1 VEVRFGPDAL
11 RGAKLPLNNWGTPL
25 RDVLVD
31 ADITFAPA
39 EINEK
44 FQAFFRADGH
54 RYSAPYDEINA
65 HLPETLSPNRVET
78 WKKLFDTVGLLY
90 VDEGRVRISRFGQL
104 FGGEW
109 ERLVRQAA
117 GARRVVAESAI
128 GVLGRYQLL
137 NPTTLNRDYP
147 PDCDVLPYRAI
158 WAAMLR
164 LGDLHWEE
172 LHRVLLKVMKQAD
185 LESALL
191 KIEQARA
198 SSDYDPKDP
207 ASANAHLGPAIYPDA
222 SQATRR
228 MTPWFSVA
236 GFGGMLIER
245 EATDGRRKLNPEFR
259 DLIAAELAVP
269 RPWINFGID
278 QEGWFSYLDE
288 GVKTV
293 AKTSALELAV
303 IADDDPIYQAVV
315 DLVINDNMGGALL
328 LGAPGT
334 GKSWYARQI
343 ALKLTNGNKE
353 LVREVQFHPSY
364 QYEDFVE
371 GYVPDA
377 KEGFRLADKHL
388 LEMAEVARQT
398 DGPVVLIIDEFSRT
412 DPSRVLGET
421 MTYMEGS
428 LRDVPFFLPSGRQ
441 ATIPRNLIFLATMNP
456 DDRSVDEIDAAMDRR
471 WAKIMLQPSPT
482 KVNDFLV
489 ANATPDQV
497 RAPAMELFTR
507 LQDHLEVG
515 HAFFRNVRDA
525 ESLER
530 LWKTQLRFLVKK
542 RFRFDP
548 GALQEIETLWSSCAE
563 AISPP
568 KAEPEVVIGAGAQEE
583 VPEEMP
589 EQPEAAA
596 GA

>member
-1 VEVRFGPDAL
+1 MPID
-11 RGAKLPLNNWGTPL
+11 NWGTPL

-31 ADITFAPA
+31 SDITFAPA
-39 EINEK
+39 QINEK
-44 FQAFFRADGH
+44 FQAFFRADGQP
-54 RYSAPYDEINA
+54 YSAPYDEINA
-65 HLPETLSPNRVET
+65 HLPETLSSNRVET

-90 VDEGRVRISRFGQL
+90 VDEGRVRISRFGRL

-109 ERLVRQAA
+109 ERLARQAA
-117 GARRVVAESAI
+117 GARRVVAESAV

-147 PDCDVLPYRAI
+147 SDCDVLPYRVI
-158 WAAMLR
+158 WEAMIR

-185 LESALL
+185 LKSALL

-198 SSDYDPKDP
+198 SSGYDPQDA
-207 ASANAHLGPAIYPDA
+207 ASASAHLGPAIYSDG
-222 SQATRR
+222 SQAARR

-245 EATDGRRKLNPEFR
+245 EATNGRRRLNPEFV
-259 DLIAAELAVP
+259 DLISSEIATP
-269 RPWINFGID
+269 RPWIDFGTD
-278 QEGWFSYLDE
+278 QDGWFSYLDE

-293 AKTSALELAV
+293 ARSSAPEMAV
-303 IADDDPIYQAVV
+303 IADDDPVYQAVL
-315 DLVINDNMGGALL
+315 DLVIKDNMGGALL

-343 ALKLTNGNKE
+343 ALKLTSGNKD

-377 KEGFRLADKHL
+377 REGFRLADKHL
-388 LEMAEVARQT
+388 LEMAEVARQS

-412 DPSRVLGET
+412 DPARVLGET

-441 ATIPRNLIFLATMNP
+441 ASIPKNLIFLATMNP

-471 WAKIMLQPSPT
+471 WAKIMLQPSSA

-497 RAPAMELFTR
+497 RAAAMELFSR
-507 LQDHLEVG
+507 LQDHLDVG

-525 ESLER
+525 DSLER
-530 LWKTQLRFLVKK
+530 LWTTQLKFLVKK

-548 GALQEIETLWSSCAE
+548 GALQEIETLWATCAE
-563 AISPP
+563 AMSSPIAGP
-568 KAEPEVVIGAGAQEE
+568 PGNNGADAQGE
-583 VPEEMP
+583 VPEEQP
-589 EQPEAAA
+589 EQPDSAA

>member
-1 VEVRFGPDAL
+1 MPID
-11 RGAKLPLNNWGTPL
+11 NWGTPL

-31 ADITFAPA
+31 ADIVFAPA

-65 HLPETLSPNRVET
+65 HLPDTLSPNRVET

-90 VDEGRVRISRFGQL
+90 VDEGRVRISRFGRL

-109 ERLVRQAA
+109 ERLAREAA
-117 GARRVVAESAI
+117 GARRVVAESAV

-137 NPTTLNRDYP
+137 NPTTLNRGYP
-147 PDCDVLPYRAI
+147 PDCDVLPYRVI

-185 LESALL
+185 LESALI

-198 SSDYDPKDP
+198 SSGYNPNDR
-207 ASANAHLGPAIYPDA
+207 ASASAHLGPAIYSDG

-236 GFGGMLIER
+236 GFGGMLIDR
-245 EATDGRRKLNPEFR
+245 EATHGRRRLNPEFV
-259 DLIAAELAVP
+259 DLIASEVATP
-269 RPWINFGID
+269 RPWIDFGTD

-288 GVKTV
+288 GVKTL
-293 AKTSALELAV
+293 AKTSVPELPV

-315 DLVINDNMGGALL
+315 DLVIKDNMGGALL

-343 ALKLTNGNKE
+343 ALKLTSGKKE
-353 LVREVQFHPSY
+353 RVREVQFHPSY

-388 LEMAEVARQT
+388 LEMAEVARQS

-412 DPSRVLGET
+412 DPARVLGET

-428 LRDVPFFLPSGRQ
+428 LRDAPFFLPSGRQ
-441 ATIPRNLIFLATMNP
+441 ATIPKNLIFLATMNP

-471 WAKIMLQPSPT
+471 WAKIMLQPSST

-489 ANATPDQV
+489 ANATPDKV
-497 RAPAMELFTR
+497 RAPAMELFAR
-507 LQDHLEVG
+507 LQDHLDVG

-525 ESLER
+525 DSLER
-530 LWKTQLRFLVKK
+530 LWTTQLKFLVKK

-548 GALQEIETLWSSCAE
+548 GALQEIEALWATCAE
-563 AISPP
+563 AIATPAAGPLERNGSGTQDE
-568 KAEPEVVIGAGAQEE
+568 APEGA
-583 VPEEMP
+583 P